1 MADGLVILG
10 PENGVKGKISKLRNM
25 DKLSEVY
32 RESEEWSRTLGI
44 DNVVDLNR
52 IIESNA
58 YGDMVRT
65 VEALH
70 EKKIA
75 EIADIIHEKK
85 AKLILIAAP
94 SSSGGVLTLST
105 K

>member
-1 MADGLVILG
+1 MFPSTGHIKDLDLAKMADGLVILG

-58 YGDMVRT
+58 
-65 VEALH
+65 
-70 EKKIA
+70 
-75 EIADIIHEKK
+75 
-85 AKLILIAAP
+85 
-94 SSSGGVLTLST
+94 
-105 K
+105 